1 MRKFL
6 INFLFLIVAVL
17 SGVGLFVLKYQV
29 KEKET
34 ELKNIHSEILKL
46 KRELHM
52 LEAEWAHLND
62 PKRLKALV
70 TSQTQW
76 EVIKADQLVHLEDI
90 PFKINENVLGE
101 ESEKSE
107 VKKEGDR

>member
-1 MRKFL
+1 MRKF
-6 INFLFLIVAVL
+6 ITNAIFLFVAIL
-17 SGVGLFVLKYQV
+17 SGVSLFVLKYQV

-34 ELKNIHSEILKL
+34 ELRLIHLDILKT

-70 TSQTQW
+70 TSQTNW
-76 EVIKADQLVHLEDI
+76 EVIKSDQLIELKDLPLKVEDV
-90 PFKINENVLGE
+90 NEGQNL
-101 ESEKSE
+101 S
-107 VKKEGDR
+107 VKKGE

>member
-1 MRKFL
+1 MRKFIINTIFLL
-6 INFLFLIVAVL
+6 IAVL

-34 ELKNIHSEILKL
+34 ELRLIHLDILKT

-70 TSQTQW
+70 TSQTNW
-76 EVIKADQLVHLEDI
+76 EVITSKQLIEIADLPLKEEDDLEKEEGI
-90 PFKINENVLGE
+90 KLKKGE
-101 ESEKSE
+101 S
-107 VKKEGDR
+107 

>member
-1 MRKFL
+1 MRKFIINSIFLL
-6 INFLFLIVAVL
+6 IAVL

-34 ELKNIHSEILKL
+34 ELGLIHLGILKT

-70 TSQTQW
+70 TSQTNW
-76 EVIKADQLVHLEDI
+76 EVITSNQLVELEDLPLKAEI
-90 PFKINENVLGE
+90 EAA
-101 ESEKSE
+101 
-107 VKKEGDR
+107 KEGEDLALKKGDF

>member
-6 INFLFLIVAVL
+6 INSFFLLVAVL
-17 SGVGLFVLKYQV
+17 SGVTLFTLKYHV
-29 KEKET
+29 KEMEN
-34 ELKNIHSEILKL
+34 ELKKIHVDILKT

-70 TSQTQW
+70 TSQTDWQ
-76 EVIKADQLVHLEDI
+76 VIKSEQLVELDDLPI
-90 PFKINENVLGE
+90 
-101 ESEKSE
+101 
-107 VKKEGDR
+107 KEGDNSADLLLEPKGEQ

>member
-1 MRKFL
+1 MRKF
-6 INFLFLIVAVL
+6 IMNTIFLFVAIL
-17 SGVGLFVLKYQV
+17 SGVSLFVLKYQV

-34 ELKNIHSEILKL
+34 ELRLIHLDILKT

-70 TSQTQW
+70 TSQTNW
-76 EVIKADQLVHLEDI
+76 EVIKSDQLIELKDLPLKV
-90 PFKINENVLGE
+90 ENVNEGQNL
-101 ESEKSE
+101 S
-107 VKKEGDR
+107 VKKGE

>member
-1 MRKFL
+1 MRKF
-6 INFLFLIVAVL
+6 IMNTIFLFVAIL
-17 SGVGLFVLKYQV
+17 SGVSLFVLKYQV

-34 ELKNIHSEILKL
+34 ELRLIHLDILKT

-70 TSQTQW
+70 TSQTNW
-76 EVIKADQLVHLEDI
+76 EVIKSDQLIELKDLPLKVEDV
-90 PFKINENVLGE
+90 NEGQNL
-101 ESEKSE
+101 S
-107 VKKEGDR
+107 VKKGE

>member
-1 MRKFL
+1 MKKFL
-6 INFLFLIVAVL
+6 INSIFLLVAVL

-34 ELKNIHSEILKL
+34 ELRLLHLDILKI

-70 TSQTQW
+70 TSQTDW
-76 EVIKADQLVHLEDI
+76 EVITSNQLVELEDL
-90 PFKINENVLGE
+90 PLKE
-101 ESEKSE
+101 EVELA
-107 VKKEGDR
+107 KEQEDLLLRKGDF

>member
-1 MRKFL
+1 MRKFI
-6 INFLFLIVAVL
+6 INTIFLLVAVL
-17 SGVGLFVLKYQV
+17 SGISLFVLKYQV

-34 ELKNIHSEILKL
+34 ELRHIHLDILKT

-70 TSQTQW
+70 TSQTNW
-76 EVIKADQLVHLEDI
+76 EVITSEQLIELEDL
-90 PFKINENVLGE
+90 PLKAEETNEGQSLP
-101 ESEKSE
+101 
-107 VKKEGDR
+107 VKKGE

>member
-1 MRKFL
+1 MNGYMSEFFKL
-6 INFLFLIVAVL
+6 EQEM
-17 SGVGLFVLKYQV
+17 GVGLFVLKYQV

-34 ELKNIHSEILKL
+34 ELKTIHVNILKL

-70 TSQTQW
+70 TSQTEW
-76 EVIKADQLVHLEDI
+76 DVIKADQLVHLEEI
-90 PFKINENVLGE
+90 PFKISDEAVLDNSKTKREGE
-101 ESEKSE
+101 H
-107 VKKEGDR
+107 